1 MTGVGKRAWSEF
13 AVIVKGFLGNKNA
26 ANCKDLVETLPNSF
40 QTLGCNMSMKVH
52 FLKSHL
58 SEFPANLRDV
68 SDKHGEVMEVR
79 CQGDGR
85 HIWWLITVGAFKETV

>member
-1 MTGVGKRAWSEF
+1 MTGVGKRAWNEIV
-13 AVIVKGFLGNKNA
+13 VIVKGFFGNKNA
-26 ANCKDLVETLPNSF
+26 ANYKDLVETLANSF
-40 QTLGCNMSMKVH
+40 HALGCSMSIKVH

-85 HIWWLITVGAFKETV
+85 HIWWSITAGAFKETV

>member
-1 MTGVGKRAWSEF
+1 MTGVGKRAWNEF
-13 AVIVKGFLGNKNA
+13 VVIVKGFFGNKNA
-26 ANCKDLVETLPNSF
+26 ANYKDLVETLANSF
-40 QTLGCNMSMKVH
+40 HALGCSMSIKVH

-85 HIWWLITVGAFKETV
+85 HIWWSITAGAFKETM

>member
-1 MTGVGKRAWSEF
+1 MTGVGKRAWNEF
-13 AVIVKGFLGNKNA
+13 VVIVKGFFGNKNA
-26 ANCKDLVETLPNSF
+26 TNYKDLVETLANSF
-40 QTLGCNMSMKVH
+40 HALGCSMSIKVH

-79 CQGDGR
+79 CQDDGR
-85 HIWWLITVGAFKETV
+85 HIWWSITAGAFKETV

>member
-1 MTGVGKRAWSEF
+1 M
-13 AVIVKGFLGNKNA
+13 VIVKGFFGNKNA
-26 ANCKDLVETLPNSF
+26 ANYKDLVETLANSF
-40 QTLGCNMSMKVH
+40 HALGCSMSIKVH

-85 HIWWLITVGAFKETV
+85 HI